1 MDRPEPSTVTGS
13 HVLVERL
20 DGIHTGELTEL
31 FVHVVCARAG
41 VVAEPDTEVLHLQR
55 LLLVDLAGRKE
66 NLGQYS
72 HTACLL
78 GATGRSTVGGRGEGG
93 TNDVD
98 ADDLAGGLLDLLELA
113 GEGVSEGR

>member
-1 MDRPEPSTVTGS
+1 MDRPEAGTVARR
-13 HVLVERL
+13 HVLVEAL
-20 DGIHTGELTEL
+20 DRGRARELAEL
-31 FVHVVCARAG
+31 LVHVVRAG
-41 VVAEPDTEVLHLQR
+41 ARVVAEPDTEVLHLQR

-78 GATGRSTVGGRGEGG
+78 RATGRSTVGGRGEGG